1 MSAPFVE
8 ELVPAPD
15 PLATLSRFADLPHPV
30 FLDSAAASPRLGAHS
45 FLAADP
51 VAVLRS
57 ERGVPDPLAWTRR
70 ALAPYARAPLAGLPP
85 FQGGVAGYLAYEWGA
100 SLEQVPRP
108 GRDDVPVPDAVLG
121 LYDWVIA
128 WDHAAGR
135 AWIISTGIGE
145 AGSGKRE
152 AWAAERLAWVKEAVG
167 RTGGQ
172 AVRATTST
180 RPPDRPTAQGLQSDF
195 TRDEYVAGVSR
206 VRDYILAGDI
216 FQANLAQRFQA
227 RLWDTP
233 LELYRRLRRV
243 SPAPFA
249 AFLGCGDFAVASISP
264 ERFLRVDPAAGTIES
279 RPIKGTRPRGADP
292 AADEALARALAASD
306 KDRAENVMI
315 VDLVRNDV
323 SRVARPGSV
332 RVPEL
337 CVLER
342 HPTVH
347 HLVSTVTAELDA
359 GRDALDLLA
368 ACFPGGSVTGAP
380 KVRAMQII
388 AQLERAPRGVYC
400 GAIGYLSVTGA
411 LDTSVAIRTAVARD
425 RAVVFHAGAGIVADS
440 DPETEYQETRDKAA
454 AFARALGPL
463 PDAP

>member
-1 MSAPFVE
+1 MSTPLVE

-15 PLATLSRFADLPHPV
+15 PLATFSRLADLPHPV
-30 FLDSAAASPRLGAHS
+30 FLDSAALSLRLGAHS

-57 ERGVPDPLAWTRR
+57 ERGAPDPLTWTRS
-70 ALAPYARAPLAGLPP
+70 ALASHAATPLAGLPP
-85 FQGGVAGYLAYEWGA
+85 FQGGVAGYLAYEWGV
-100 SLEQVPRP
+100 SLEGVPRP

-128 WDHAAGR
+128 WDHGAGR
-135 AWIISTGIGE
+135 AWIISTGIRQ
-145 AGSGKRE
+145 AGGGRRE
-152 AWAAERLAWVKEAVG
+152 VWAAERLQWV
-167 RTGGQ
+167 RQ
-172 AVRATTST
+172 RLRAA
-180 RPPDRPTAQGLQSDF
+180 PVPEPPPVPDRPRPPPPAPVSNF
-195 TRDEYVAGVSR
+195 TRAEYIAAVRR

-227 RLWDTP
+227 SLP
-233 LELYRRLRRV
+233 GSPIEFYRRLRRA
-243 SPAPFA
+243 SPAPFS

-264 ERFLRVDPAAGTIES
+264 ERFLRVDPVTGAIES
-279 RPIKGTRPRGADP
+279 RPIKGTRPRGAAP
-292 AADEALARALAASD
+292 AADEALALALAASA

-315 VDLVRNDV
+315 VDLVRNDL
-323 SRVARPGSV
+323 SRVSRPGSV

-368 ACFPGGSVTGAP
+368 ACFPGGSITGAP

-388 AQLERAPRGVYC
+388 AEIERAPRGVYC

-411 LDTSVAIRTAVARD
+411 LDTSIAIRTAVARD
-425 RAVVFHAGAGIVADS
+425 RRVVFHAGAGIVADS
-440 DPETEYQETRDKAA
+440 DPAAEYQETLDKAA
-454 AFARALGPL
+454 AFAMALEPL
-463 PDAP
+463 PDVT